1 MEESFTDS
9 RGTGPGEDEDGR
21 DCPTASPRPT
31 QDDLVALGDEI
42 AQLAGQIAAAE
53 ARFLTLL
60 GEFDAWGGWGGP
72 GIRSLAHWLSW
83 RVGMSLRTAQEH
95 IRMARALRR
104 LPRISRAFGDGELSF
119 SKVRALTRVAA
130 PETEESLVSLARNA
144 PAAHVERVVAGLR
157 KVTPE
162 TPRPWDRDP
171 EEPSTEGADGAGEA
185 GAGEVVRDAET
196 GGSGEDDADAG
207 DEGVGEAGVGEAGA
221 GDGDTAGASAAGQA
235 EPVDVPSPPR
245 QRLQWRWDE
254 ETDELVVWGRFGAAD
269 GKLVLAALT
278 RAELER
284 IRTHQHDE
292 PGDGEPVGRRSAQ
305 EETVRSGEGVVPTT
319 PGSSAP
325 ESAPHQGSRSDAVDR
340 TAPPPSDAG
349 PALVALAQIG
359 VSALQAPAHAAAA
372 EVVYL
377 HQADPTGAAVT
388 RAAQPPGAGQGSST
402 TVPGTTRADDG
413 PVLDMASAGEVL
425 CGAAARC
432 VVQGAKG
439 AVLAYGR
446 RRRLF
451 SATQLKA
458 LRLRDGC
465 CQTPGCGRTRFL
477 HAHHVV
483 YWWHGGLTN
492 LDNAVLLCSAC
503 HRSVHLGR
511 LRITASGDQQFEFV
525 DTGSGEVL
533 DPAPPVVGRAD
544 RILAQRTIGPRTVT
558 GGWFGEPLDLS
569 AVTADLLAY
578 WRQQATSAP
587 APLAGSTPSSAR
599 TAGGG
604 SVVGGGPVGCGD
616 EVPWDDPSRGTW
628 EVVSDPEEAA

>member
-1 MEESFTDS
+1 MEE
-9 RGTGPGEDEDGR
+9 RDEDRRGG
-21 DCPTASPRPT
+21 PTASPRPT

-53 ARFLTLL
+53 ARFLRLL

-72 GIRSLAHWLSW
+72 GIRSLAQWLSW

-95 IRMARALRR
+95 IRMARALRK
-104 LPRISRAFGDGELSF
+104 LPRISRAFGAGELSF
-119 SKVRALTRVAA
+119 SKVRALTRVAT
-130 PETEESLVSLARNA
+130 PETEESLVALAKNA
-144 PAAHVERVVAGLR
+144 PAAHVERVVAGVR

-162 TPRPWDRDP
+162 MPRPWDRDP
-171 EEPSTEGADGAGEA
+171 EEPATDGAVGADRGECGDGGGGDA
-185 GAGEVVRDAET
+185 RDAEE
-196 GGSGEDDADAG
+196 GEP
-207 DEGVGEAGVGEAGA
+207 GA
-221 GDGDTAGASAAGQA
+221 AHAEAGASAAGEAAAGEAAAGETAAGDAGSVGLQT
-235 EPVDVPSPPR
+235 PPQ
-245 QRLQWRWDE
+245 QRLQWRWDQE
-254 ETDELVVWGRFGAAD
+254 SDELVVWGRFGAAD
-269 GKLVLAALT
+269 GKLILAALT

-292 PGDGEPVGRRSAQ
+292 QSDAAGGGLA
-305 EETVRSGEGVVPTT
+305 GEGAIPA
-319 PGSSAP
+319 AP
-325 ESAPHQGSRSDAVDR
+325 ESSTGQGSRSDAVDR

-349 PALVALAQIG
+349 PALVALSQVG

-372 EVVYL
+372 EVIYL
-377 HQADPTGAAVT
+377 HQSGPAGA
-388 RAAQPPGAGQGSST
+388 
-402 TVPGTTRADDG
+402 GTTRADDG
-413 PVLDMASAGEVL
+413 PVLDTAGAGEVL

-432 VVQGAKG
+432 VAQGAKG

-446 RRRLF
+446 KRRLF

-483 YWWHGGLTN
+483 YWWHGGRTD

-525 DTGSGEVL
+525 DTTSGEVL

-569 AVTADLLAY
+569 AVTADLIAY
-578 WRQQATSAP
+578 WRQQASTTAHPSIT
-587 APLAGSTPSSAR
+587 GSSPPSAR
-599 TAGGG
+599 ASDGGA
-604 SVVGGGPVGCGD
+604 VVCGD

-628 EVVSDPEEAA
+628 EVVSGPEEAA